1 MAVSKISIRR
11 DFKQAGTGYNNSKKA
26 KKEKLNLYWLNS
38 NLDQDKPGRTPRA
51 GYKNFNSKMCKNFG
65 FRTYPRECHYQ
76 MFNLQNYTYAIHT

>member
-38 NLDQDKPGRTPRA
+38 NLDQDKPGRTTR
-51 GYKNFNSKMCKNFG
+51 GIKILIKKCVKILDSGHILGNVIIKCLICKI
-65 FRTYPRECHYQ
+65 
-76 MFNLQNYTYAIHT
+76 IHMQYILE